1 MCNVYIINLKH
12 ENDKYENIIINLK
25 YKKFDNLNRID
36 AVDGK
41 KILDFTQYKELFVPY
56 VYHFMP
62 YGAIGGCISHYKTIE
77 TIYKKYVKK
86 KEKTLNDEYAL
97 ILEDDA
103 IPLYEYSY
111 IEDLLKNIPKDA
123 DIILL
128 NRFEILQQKKYDS
141 FFVKKTN
148 NSAHPATSYIVK
160 CKTIPK
166 ILNKKLFYYFD
177 YTTFNCYKSLNIYF
191 TNKDIFKT
199 TFDKSNNLKQREKY
213 DGLYILFE
221 TISKFLNIPNM
232 SFFLSFKAIRIPIL
246 NIELNG
252 LNIIYI
258 IILFVVY
265 FLSFSRYF
273 Y

>member
-1 MCNVYIINLKH
+1 MCDVYIINLKH
-12 ENDKYENIIINLK
+12 ETDKYENIINNLK
-25 YKKFDNLNRID
+25 YKKFENLNRID
-36 AVDGK
+36 AVYGK
-41 KILDFTQYKELFVPY
+41 NIVDFSQYKNLFVPY
-56 VYHFMP
+56 VYHWMP

-77 TIYKKYVKK
+77 TIYKKYLEKK
-86 KEKTLNDEYAL
+86 RKTLNDEYAL

-111 IEDLLKNIPKDA
+111 ILQMLKQVPKDA

-128 NRFEILQQKKYDS
+128 NRFEILQTRKYDK
-141 FFVKKTN
+141 FFIKKTKN
-148 NSAHPATSYIVK
+148 LAHPATSYIVK

-166 ILNKKLFYYFD
+166 ILKKKLFYYFD
-177 YTTFNCYKSLNIYF
+177 YTTFNYYNSLNIYF
-191 TNKDIFKT
+191 TNTDIFKT

-213 DGLYILFE
+213 DLVYILLE
-221 TISKFLNIPNM
+221 NISKILNIPNI
-232 SFFLSFKAIRIPIL
+232 SFFLSFKAIRIPFL

-258 IILFVVY
+258 IIVSLFFY
-265 FLSFSRYF
+265 LSYLFYF